1 MFEARRLSHLTFGAQ
16 AKTMVVDMGFVLEA
30 AHESTL
36 PERILGAVRMS
47 NIDFKER
54 DGQRECNPVP

>member
-1 MFEARRLSHLTFGAQ
+1 
-16 AKTMVVDMGFVLEA
+16 MVVDMGFVLEA